1 MVRKTK
7 GGRPVRRNQDIDTE
21 RQYARVGFVCTHEQK
36 GRYVRVAGE
45 GGMSL
50 SAWLVGVADREC
62 GRVNGVGN
70 KEERTMK

>member
-1 MVRKTK
+1 MVRKSR

-21 RQYARVGFVCTHEQK
+21 RHYARIGFVCTHEQK
-36 GRYVRVAGE
+36 VRYARAAGE

-62 GRVNGVGN
+62 VRTGN
-70 KEERTMK
+70 KEEVAK